1 MPSKKVIR
9 RNTKG
14 KHIMNPLM
22 EESTNESFDRK
33 KYEINFDNRNS
44 ISIAILGK
52 VSCGKSTLLNLIFV
66 KKYAEMKMKR
76 TLYYI
81 CIQRNK

>member
-33 KYEINFDNRNS
+33 NMKLILIIEI
-44 ISIAILGK
+44 
-52 VSCGKSTLLNLIFV
+52 LLVLLF
-66 KKYAEMKMKR
+66 
-76 TLYYI
+76 
-81 CIQRNK
+81 